1 MKLKIENGKLK
12 VKRKSNFQFSTL
24 NCQLG
29 QRGDGYIDVVVA
41 ILVTTILLIF
51 ALNIFNLFT
60 MKQEM
65 DYFAKEMVEVAC
77 AEGQTDGTEVY
88 NRLLEIDDELGYYI
102 GYSWDTD
109 YYQYSRVQLGDTI
122 KITARYTTYV
132 KGFGIF
138 KIPLTLTVMHSGV
151 SEHYWK

>member
-1 MKLKIENGKLK
+1 MIKKLI
-12 VKRKSNFQFSTL
+12 KSK
-24 NCQLG
+24 
-29 QRGDGYIDVVVA
+29 RGDGYIDVVVA
-41 ILVTTILLIF
+41 VLVTTILLIF

-77 AEGQTDGTEVY
+77 AEGNTSNNEVY
-88 NRLLEIDDELGYYI
+88 SRMGEIDNELGYLI
-102 GYSWDTD
+102 DFSWETD
-109 YYQYSRVQLGDTI
+109 YYKNNCVQLGDTI
-122 KITARYTTYV
+122 KITAWYRTYV

-138 KIPLTLTVMHSGV
+138 KIPVTLTVTHSGV